1 MLETTTISELRA
13 NLSEYVHNLK
23 DEPLLVLSRSKP
35 AAYLMKPELFEAL
48 VERIEQLEDIIDG
61 RIAVSE
67 YLENPDQAVD
77 ADEILSELMEL

>member
-1 MLETTTISELRA
+1 MLKTTTISELRT

-35 AAYLMKPELFEAL
+35 TAYLVKPELFEVL

-61 RIAVSE
+61 RMAISE
-67 YLENPDQAVD
+67 YLKNPDVAVD
-77 ADEILSELMEL
+77 ADEILSKLLES